1 MFVPFPIQELS
12 QAVILVEG
20 MPKVSVGFGTLHF
33 RPLKTATIRWGG
45 DADEKRFLALKPDGL
60 QLLLHV

>member
-1 MFVPFPIQELS
+1 M
-12 QAVILVEG
+12 
-20 MPKVSVGFGTLHF
+20 SVGFGTLHF
-33 RPLKTATIRWGG
+33 RLLKAATIRWGG